1 MRRLFVERPLD
12 AGVTVT
18 LDGAAA
24 RRVAS
29 VLRLRAGD
37 EMTLFDGTG
46 VEARAALTSVS
57 PSRVEAR
64 VVSVAP
70 GLPEP
75 AVRVTL
81 YQSVVKGERFDWLVE
96 KGTELGVA
104 RFVPLLSRRAV
115 ARPGEGGKLE
125 RWRRIAIEAAEQCGR
140 AVVPEVSAPV
150 SLEEALTSLE
160 GPALLPYEGERAAG
174 IAQALRSAAGGGRPA
189 SLALIIGPEGGFEP
203 DEVRLA
209 LAAGA
214 QPVSLGPRILRS
226 ETAGIVAAALTLAE
240 LGALDAPG

>member
-1 MRRLFVERPLD
+1 MRRLFVEGPLS
-12 AGVTVT
+12 AGANVT
-18 LDGAAA
+18 LDGATA

-37 EMTLFDGTG
+37 ELTLFDGSG
-46 VEARAALTSVS
+46 VEARASLVAIA

-70 GLPEP
+70 GLREP
-75 AVRVTL
+75 AVRLTL
-81 YQSVVKGERFDWLVE
+81 YQSVVKGERFEWLVE

-115 ARPGEGGKLE
+115 VRPGEGGKLD

-140 AVVPEVSAPV
+140 AVVPEVSAPLR
-150 SLEEALTSLE
+150 LEEALASLE
-160 GPALLPYEGERAAG
+160 GTALMPYEGERATG
-174 IAQALRSAAGGGRPA
+174 IAAALRSVAGGGRPA
-189 SLALIIGPEGGFEP
+189 SLALIVGPEGGFEP

-209 LAAGA
+209 LSAGA
-214 QPVSLGPRILRS
+214 RPVSLGPRILRS
-226 ETAGIVAAALTLAE
+226 ETAGVVAAALALAE
-240 LGALDAPG
+240 LGGLEPPG